1 MFRVNIPWRLDD
13 YFFHAWFDFSE
24 FTWREWM
31 PGELDSG
38 SETPSGS
45 TDHFAL
51 SYVRYCFFGL
61 ILVFGHG
68 YRSEKAVIAKNRK
81 WMAK

>member
-1 MFRVNIPWRLDD
+1 
-13 YFFHAWFDFSE
+13 
-24 FTWREWM
+24 M